1 MEGLPL
7 EINAL
12 EVKRRLRAGEAL
24 RLIDVRE
31 PREFALCRIEGAES
45 IPMRSIPK
53 ELAALRGKAGEGAL
67 VFYCHHGSRSL
78 QIVTW
83 LRQQGLTACQSI
95 GGVHVR
101 QRRFADQTGYV
112 RVYG

>member
-7 EINAL
+7 EINVL
-12 EVKRRLRAGEAL
+12 EVKRRLGAGEAL

-53 ELAALRGKAGEGAL
+53 ELAALRGKAAEGTL

-78 QIVTW
+78 QIVNW
-83 LRQQGLTACQSI
+83 LRQQGLAACQSMQ
-95 GGVHVR
+95 GGIDRWAASVDPGL
-101 QRRFADQTGYV
+101 RRY
-112 RVYG
+112 